1 MPHEHNQ
8 SEFKK
13 DTEGPHLTETQVRE
27 IAVRELLIEK
37 GILTADQIRKQ
48 VEDWEQKTPAL
59 GSKIIA
65 RAWCDN
71 DFKKLLLEDGTKAVA
86 QYDVGMG
93 DLELKVIENTPE
105 VHNVVVCTLCS
116 CYPRTVL
123 GLPPAWY
130 KSSNYR
136 RRVIR
141 EPRAVLKEFG
151 TEIPEEIELR
161 VHDSTADLRYLVLPM
176 RPDQTKNMT
185 EKELSNIV
193 TRDSMIGVT
202 TVGVPL

>member
-1 MPHEHNQ
+1 MPHEHDQ
-8 SEFKK
+8 SEFQK
-13 DTEGPHLTETQVRE
+13 DTEGPDITETQVRE

-86 QYDVGMG
+86 QYEVGMG

-116 CYPRTVL
+116 CYPRPVL

-136 RRVIR
+136 RRLIR
-141 EPRAVLKEFG
+141 EPRTVLKEFG
-151 TEIPEEIELR
+151 TDIPEEIELR

-176 RPDQTKNMT
+176 RPDQAKNMT
-185 EKELSNIV
+185 EKELSSIV

-202 TVGVPL
+202 TVRVA

>member
-1 MPHEHNQ
+1 MPHEHDQ
-8 SEFKK
+8 SEFQK
-13 DTEGPHLTETQVRE
+13 DTEGPDITETQVRE

-65 RAWCDN
+65 HAWCDN

-86 QYDVGMG
+86 QYEVGMG

-116 CYPRTVL
+116 CYPRPVL

-136 RRVIR
+136 RRLIR
-141 EPRAVLKEFG
+141 EPRTVLKEFG
-151 TEIPEEIELR
+151 TDIPEEIELR

-176 RPDQTKNMT
+176 RPDQAKNMT
-185 EKELSNIV
+185 EKELSSIV

-202 TVGVPL
+202 TVRVA

>member
-1 MPHEHNQ
+1 MPHEHDQ
-8 SEFKK
+8 SEFQT
-13 DTEGPHLTETQVRE
+13 DTEGPDITETQVLE
-27 IAVRELLIEK
+27 IAIRELLIEK

-71 DFKKLLLEDGTKAVA
+71 VFKKLLLEDGTKAVA
-86 QYDVGMG
+86 QYDIGMG

-116 CYPRTVL
+116 CYPRPVL

-151 TEIPEEIELR
+151 TDIPEEIELR

-185 EKELSNIV
+185 ETELSSIV

-202 TVGVPL
+202 TVRVP

>member
-1 MPHEHNQ
+1 MPHEHDQ
-8 SEFKK
+8 SELQK
-13 DTEGPHLTETQVRE
+13 DTEGPDITETQVRE

-65 RAWCDN
+65 HAWCDN

-86 QYDVGMG
+86 QYEVKMG

-116 CYPRTVL
+116 CYPRPVL
-123 GLPPAWY
+123 GIPPAWY

-136 RRVIR
+136 RRLIR
-141 EPRAVLKEFG
+141 EPRTVLKEFG
-151 TEIPEEIELR
+151 TDIPEGIELR
-161 VHDSTADLRYLVLPM
+161 VHDSTADLRYLVLPR

-185 EKELSNIV
+185 EKELSSIV

-202 TVGVPL
+202 TVRVA

>member
-1 MPHEHNQ
+1 MPHEHDQ
-8 SEFKK
+8 SEFQK
-13 DTEGPHLTETQVRE
+13 DTEGPDITETQVRE

-65 RAWCDN
+65 HAWCDN

-86 QYDVGMG
+86 QYEVGMG

-116 CYPRTVL
+116 CYPRPVL

-136 RRVIR
+136 RRLIR
-141 EPRAVLKEFG
+141 EPRTVLKEFG
-151 TEIPEEIELR
+151 TDLPEEIELR

-176 RPDQTKNMT
+176 RPDQAKNMT
-185 EKELSNIV
+185 EKELSSIV

-202 TVGVPL
+202 TVRVA

>member
-1 MPHEHNQ
+1 MPHEHDQ
-8 SEFKK
+8 SEFQK
-13 DTEGPHLTETQVRE
+13 DTEGPDITETQVLE
-27 IAVRELLIEK
+27 IAIRELLIEK

-71 DFKKLLLEDGTKAVA
+71 VFKKLLLEDGTKAVA
-86 QYDVGMG
+86 QYDIGMG

-116 CYPRTVL
+116 CYPRPVL

-151 TEIPEEIELR
+151 TDIPEEIELR

-185 EKELSNIV
+185 ETELSSIV

-202 TVGVPL
+202 TVRVP

>member
-1 MPHEHNQ
+1 MPHEHDQ
-8 SEFKK
+8 SEFQK
-13 DTEGPHLTETQVRE
+13 DTEGPDITETQVRE

-86 QYDVGMG
+86 QYEVGMG

-116 CYPRTVL
+116 CYPRAVL

-136 RRVIR
+136 RRLIR
-141 EPRAVLKEFG
+141 EPRTVLKEFG
-151 TEIPEEIELR
+151 TDIPEEIELR

-176 RPDQTKNMT
+176 RPDQTKDMT
-185 EKELSNIV
+185 EKELSSIV

-202 TVGVPL
+202 TVRVA